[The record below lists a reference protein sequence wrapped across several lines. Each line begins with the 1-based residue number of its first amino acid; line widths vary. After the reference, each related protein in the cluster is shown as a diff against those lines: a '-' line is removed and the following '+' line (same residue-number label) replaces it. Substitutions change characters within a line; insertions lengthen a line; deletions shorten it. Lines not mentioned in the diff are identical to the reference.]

1 MFTNELDAEEMEAMG
16 IYPLLYIEIEAGIS
30 AILNLE
36 TGKYYAGERHGL
48 IDWTD
53 DFNHKW
59 HPPYKYSGN
68 VPPFNELKRLMDAG
82 YKVTAV
88 VIE

>member
-1 MFTNELDAEEMEAMG
+1 MRLGECFGHRKHVPIGHKVRQAFGKSLK
-16 IYPLLYIEIEAGIS
+16 
-30 AILNLE
+30 
-36 TGKYYAGERHGL
+36 TGKYYAGSHDTTGYVY
-48 IDWTD
+48 WTD

-68 VPPFNELKRLMDAG
+68 VPPFNELKRLTDAG